1 MATLK
6 RVEEIEKWLLN
17 QGLGDKYNHP
27 GLYCIKIQDKLVYIG
42 KSLNMLERIANHL
55 AHIEFPQKTHKYQIL
70 AEARQRGYD
79 VQFDVLYYSQ
89 KKNLKDIELDIGNE
103 EGRLIR
109 KYRPA
114 LNYQIPKEGDY
125 TKYTVNRMAK
135 YITLERILNLEP
147 EGFFF

>member
-79 VQFDVLYYSQ
+79 VQFDVMYYSQ

>member
-27 GLYCIKIQDKLVYIG
+27 GLYCIKIAGKLVYIG

-79 VQFDVLYYSQ
+79 VEFDVLYYSQ
-89 KKNLKDIELDIGNE
+89 KQGLKDIELDIGEE

-109 KYRPA
+109 KYKPA
-114 LNYQIPKEGDY
+114 LNYQIPKEGDF
-125 TKYTVNRMAK
+125 THYTVNRMAK
-135 YITLERILNLEP
+135 YITLERILGLEP
-147 EGFFF
+147 EGFIF